1 MPQHVDILDERE
13 SLTRPFVGSVM
24 LHVGIAA
31 AFVYL
36 AIYQQQHRV
45 SWGVENAGGGPG
57 SVEISPV
64 KKIPLPERSGQ
75 VNPLANESE
84 SRLPQVP
91 AKPQPKPQPK
101 LPDPD
106 AIAIKGRTRPRPE
119 AAQNRYRPPRE
130 ELPNQVYSHE
140 APALVSPMIAKTGSG
155 QLGVGANGPLGTQ
168 CGAYASQIQQLVASR
183 WRTGDIDSRI
193 STAPPVVFTFNLHR
207 DGTIDGLQRH
217 QTSGNYQIDTSAQ
230 RALTEATP
238 FPPITCGS
246 NGGLIEFWFLLKR

>member
-1 MPQHVDILDERE
+1 MPQPVDILDERE
-13 SLTRPFVGSVM
+13 SLALPLVGSVV
-24 LHVGIAA
+24 LHAALAA

-45 SWGVENAGGGPG
+45 NWGFENAGGGPG
-57 SVEISPV
+57 EVAINPV
-64 KKIPLPERSGQ
+64 KALPLPQRSGQ

-91 AKPQPKPQPK
+91 AKPEPKPAPK
-101 LPDPD
+101 PPDPD
-106 AIAIKGRTRPRPE
+106 AIAIQGRTRTRPE
-119 AAQNRYRPPRE
+119 AAQTRYRPPRE

-155 QLGVGANGPLGTQ
+155 QLGVGANGPLGGQ

-183 WRTGDIDSRI
+183 WRTGEIDSRVA
-193 STAPPVVFTFNLHR
+193 TAPPVVFTFNLHS

-230 RALTEATP
+230 RALLEASP

-246 NGGLIEFWFLLKR
+246 SGGVIEFWFQLKR